1 VASSLL
7 EKMQLLRWNNANPIL
22 GAQHQTSV
30 FCGEWGLDVKEIFP
44 TSGRE

>member
-1 VASSLL
+1 M
-7 EKMQLLRWNNANPIL
+7 EQRKNPIL

-30 FCGEWGLDVKEIFP
+30 FCGGLDVKEIFP